1 MKFTT
6 NLLSSNTLTHLKKC
20 TFRDFEDFRLK
31 DFADGVHSLDEKFPE
46 FVELFRQVEKQLI
59 FENMLSS
66 EMFITDCLFWGKD
79 TGLHFEDNP
88 TLAHF
93 RLTLVYIPSTTY
105 FNIIITIDPVEKT
118 CVAKAEALD
127 NNRMPIEKEF
137 ESFSVLFENSLSG
150 PSNSSFLPRLSEISL
165 KLDIDL
171 VHIEEKANQ
180 IVSLKNSEWDL
191 WNLFDSGVPVR
202 DLNEELFGFIR
213 IVNRN
218 NHKKIWI
225 AYRQAPYSPY
235 VNAIVG
241 EAFLLPQNVVSEILN
256 MDLHLEYLPLS
267 LIFCDYLNINIAP
280 NSRLF

>member
-31 DFADGVHSLDEKFPE
+31 DFADGVHSLDENFPE

-93 RLTLVYIPSTTY
+93 RLTLVHIPSTTY

-127 NNRMPIEKEF
+127 NDRIPIEKEF

-150 PSNSSFLPRLSEISL
+150 PSNSFFFPRLSEISL
-165 KLDIDL
+165 KLNINL
-171 VHIEEKANQ
+171 VHLEEKAVQ
-180 IVSLKNSEWDL
+180 VVSLNNSDWDL
-191 WNLFDSGVPVR
+191 LNLFESGVPVR
-202 DLNEELFGFIR
+202 DLNDKLFGFIR

-218 NHKKIWI
+218 NNKKIWI
-225 AYRQAPYSPY
+225 AYRLAPYFPY
-235 VNAIVG
+235 TNAIVG
-241 EAFLLPQNVVSEILN
+241 EAFLLPQNVVSEILH
-256 MDLHLEYLPLS
+256 MDLQFEYLPLS
-267 LIFCDYLNINIAP
+267 LIFSDYLNINVAP
-280 NSRLF
+280 NTSLY

>member
-6 NLLSSNTLTHLKKC
+6 NLLSSNILTHLRKC
-20 TFRDFEDFRLK
+20 TFHDFEYFRLK
-31 DFADGVHSLDEKFPE
+31 DFAEGIHSLDEKFPE
-46 FVELFRQVEKQLI
+46 FVELFRQIEKQMI
-59 FENMLSS
+59 SENMLSS

-79 TGLHFEDNP
+79 TGLYFEDNP
-88 TLAHF
+88 TLANF
-93 RLTLVYIPSTTY
+93 RLSLVHIPSTTY

-165 KLDIDL
+165 KLNIDL
-171 VHIEEKANQ
+171 VHIEEMANQ
-180 IVSLKNSEWDL
+180 IVSLNNSEWDL
-191 WNLFDSGVPVR
+191 LDLFDSGVPVR
-202 DLNEELFGFIR
+202 DLNDELFGFIR

-241 EAFLLPQNVVSEILN
+241 EAFLLPQNVVSEMLH
-256 MDLHLEYLPLS
+256 MDLQFEYLPLS
-267 LIFCDYLNINIAP
+267 LIFSDYLNINVVP
-280 NSRLF
+280 NTSLY

>member
-1 MKFTT
+1 MEG
-6 NLLSSNTLTHLKKC
+6 S
-20 TFRDFEDFRLK
+20 
-31 DFADGVHSLDEKFPE
+31 HSLDEKFPE
-46 FVELFRQVEKQLI
+46 FVELFRQVEKQMI
-59 FENMLSS
+59 SENMLSS

-79 TGLHFEDNP
+79 TGLYFEDNP

-93 RLTLVYIPSTTY
+93 RLSLVHIPRTTY

-127 NNRMPIEKEF
+127 NDRIPIEKDF

-150 PSNSSFLPRLSEISL
+150 YNNSSFLPRLFEISL
-165 KLDIDL
+165 KLNIDL
-171 VHIEEKANQ
+171 VHLEEKAVQ
-180 IVSLKNSEWDL
+180 TVSLKISDWDL
-191 WNLFDSGVPVR
+191 LNLFDSGVPVR
-202 DLNEELFGFIR
+202 DLNDELFGFIR

-218 NHKKIWI
+218 NKRIWI

-235 VNAIVG
+235 INAIVG

-267 LIFCDYLNINIAP
+267 LIFCDYLNINVAP
-280 NSRLF
+280 NTRLF